1 MTSSLSAESGASAG
15 LDDVESTDAG
25 EGVCVRSTRNGS
37 LTAPSRQHDA
47 VGIVSWDEQEDNARR
62 RFEMFDLVVIGGGP
76 AGATAAMRARELGAT
91 VALIERGQMG
101 GTCTNDGC
109 VPTRVLAKAARLM
122 RDAEQ
127 YAEYGLVGEKP
138 AVDFAT
144 LLAQTRHIV
153 HQIHEKKQL
162 QSHLEQA
169 GVTVFA
175 NAGEARFVDEHSVAL
190 GDGTTLQAEKFILCL
205 GGHARRLPFPGSEYA
220 LTHSDIWSLQKL
232 PRHVVVVGGAAT
244 GCQLASC
251 FAAFGA
257 HVIVLEVAP
266 RLLTLEDEA
275 VSHGITEAFDR
286 RGIIVITSIGGIQ
299 RIEQQDGALH
309 VFYPY
314 DGEVRQLTTEAV
326 VLSVGWQGNTEELN
340 LAAANVQSERGY
352 IVVDDYLQTTAPH
365 IFAAGDITG
374 RMMLV
379 QSAMEEGVLA
389 AGNAVLGSKHTS
401 GHRIVPHGGFTDPE
415 YGSVGLTEEKARA
428 AHDDCVVAVVPYAA
442 LDRAL
447 IDGHREGFCKLI
459 VSTET
464 HRILGAHIMGEQA
477 LEILQLVASSIA
489 AGMQV
494 EQLGEI
500 ELAYPTFT
508 AIVGLTARRI
518 IRELGIVPLAPQV
531 RSLGRAYV
539 AEWER
544 GEA

>member
-1 MTSSLSAESGASAG
+1 
-15 LDDVESTDAG
+15 
-25 EGVCVRSTRNGS
+25 
-37 LTAPSRQHDA
+37 
-47 VGIVSWDEQEDNARR
+47 
-62 RFEMFDLVVIGGGP
+62 MFDLIVIGGGP
-76 AGATAAMRARELGAT
+76 AGATAALRARELGAT

-109 VPTRVLAKAARLM
+109 VPTRVLAKAARLA

-127 YAEYGLVGEKP
+127 FAEYGLTGEKP
-138 AVDFAT
+138 TVDFAA
-144 LLAQTRHIV
+144 LVALTRHTV
-153 HQIHEKKQL
+153 HRIHEKKRL

-175 NAGEARFVDEHSVAL
+175 NAGDTRFVDEHSVVL
-190 GDGTTLQAEKFILCL
+190 GEGTTLQAEKFILCA

-232 PRHVVVVGGAAT
+232 PHQVVVVGGAAT

-257 HVIVLEVAP
+257 HVRVLEVAP
-266 RLLTLEDEA
+266 RLMAIEDEA
-275 VSHGITEAFDR
+275 VSYGIADAFRR
-286 RGIIVITSIGGIQ
+286 RGIAVIPNIGGIQ
-299 RIEQQDGALH
+299 RIEQQERSLRL
-309 VFYPY
+309 FYLY
-314 DGEVRQLTTEAV
+314 EGEVRQLTTEAV
-326 VLSVGWQGNTEELN
+326 VLSVGWQGNVEMLN

-379 QSAMEEGVLA
+379 QSASWEGALA
-389 AGNAVLGSKHTS
+389 AGNALLANKRISE
-401 GHRIVPHGGFTDPE
+401 HRIVPHGGFTDPE
-415 YGSVGLTEEKARA
+415 YGSVGLTEERARA
-428 AHDDCVVAVVPYAA
+428 AHDCVVAVVPYTA

-459 VSTET
+459 VSTTT

-477 LEILQLVASSIA
+477 LEILQLVATCIA
-489 AGMQV
+489 ADMQV
-494 EQLGEI
+494 EQLAEM

-508 AIVGLTARRI
+508 AIVGLAARQI
-518 IRELGIVPLAPQV
+518 MRELGTLPLSAQV
-531 RSLGRAYV
+531 QSLGRAYV